1 MNGKKYVI
9 CDIEATGLDSECEL
23 IEIALV
29 TWRDGKIEE
38 IYETLVNPLRAVPE
52 YISNLT
58 SISNR
63 DLQEAP
69 KFYEV
74 ADAIRM
80 RLEGAVF
87 VSHNTE
93 FDLGLLKRK
102 YREMGEEL
110 KLKNFCI
117 LKVAQHEIPGLKN
130 YNLDALCSFFHIKIQ
145 DRHRA
150 VGDALATL
158 ELFKELLQLRL
169 KVQTK
174 PFYLPHHEKELK
186 NISARA
192 GLLHFKDA
200 RGKVIHFEAT
210 FNMEKKAREL
220 LLVKA
225 ENKALLLKTETISED
240 VTGSA
245 LIAEF
250 KKLLFVPY
258 KPHWVIIETEKE
270 GLRNFRIRPFQKNL
284 RGLWYFQDYFDAKK
298 KMKTLE
304 ASLKGDN
311 FVYREGGRSK
321 EEFLKHNAKVDQLQR
336 DAKFPSEN
344 LVIIGEGRTLGE
356 KSLVLIRNNHVLGYG
371 YTEASVEEIY
381 QTPDAFLTRRFYQH
395 LGVDLVARK
404 YIKILKNLKTK
415 TEGWRS
421 LADSTVTENK

>member
-29 TWRDGKIEE
+29 TWKDDKIEE
-38 IYETLVNPLRAVPE
+38 IYETLINPLRPVPE

-63 DLQEAP
+63 ELQEAP

-74 ADAIRM
+74 AEAIRM

-93 FDLGLLKRK
+93 FDLNLLRRK
-102 YREMGEEL
+102 FREMGEEL
-110 KLKNFCI
+110 KVKNFCT

-158 ELFKELLQLRL
+158 GLFKELLQLRL

-174 PFYLPHHEKELK
+174 PFYLPQHEKQLK
-186 NISARA
+186 RLSNRA

-200 RGKVIHFEAT
+200 NGKVIHFEAT
-210 FNMEKKAREL
+210 FNMEKRAREL
-220 LLVKA
+220 LIVKP
-225 ENKALLLKTETISED
+225 ENKELLLKTEIVTEE

-250 KKLLFVPY
+250 RKLLFVPY
-258 KPHWVIIETEKE
+258 KPHWVITEIEEN

-298 KMKTLE
+298 KLKSLE
-304 ASLKGDN
+304 ASLKGDH

-321 EEFLKHNAKVDQLQR
+321 EEYLRHNAKVEHLKR

-344 LVIIGEGRTLGE
+344 LVIVGEGRTMGE
-356 KSLVLIRNNHVLGYG
+356 KSLILVRDDHVLGYG
-371 YTEASVEEIY
+371 YTEASLDEIY
-381 QTPDAFLTRRFYQH
+381 QTPEAFLTRRFYQH

-421 LADSTVTENK
+421 LADSR

>member
-38 IYETLVNPLRAVPE
+38 IYETLINPLRTVPE

-58 SISNR
+58 SISSR

-74 ADAIRM
+74 AEAIRM
-80 RLEGAVF
+80 RLDGAVF

-93 FDLGLLKRK
+93 FDLNLLRRK

-110 KLKNFCI
+110 KVKNFCT
-117 LKVAQHEIPGLKN
+117 LKVSQHEIPGLKN

-174 PFYLPHHEKELK
+174 PLYLPHHEKEFK

-192 GLLHFKDA
+192 GLLHFKDSK
-200 RGKVIHFEAT
+200 GKVIHFEAT

-225 ENKALLLKTETISED
+225 ENKKLLLKTESISEE

-258 KPHWVIIETEKE
+258 KPHWVITEIEKE
-270 GLRNFRIRPFQKNL
+270 GLRSFRIKPFHKNL

-298 KMKTLE
+298 KLKTLE
-304 ASLKGDN
+304 TSLKSDH

-321 EEFLKHNAKVDQLQR
+321 EELLRHNAKVDQLQR
-336 DAKFPSEN
+336 EAKFPSEN
-344 LVIIGEGRTLGE
+344 LVIVGEGRTIGE
-356 KSLVLIRNNHVLGYG
+356 KSLILIRNNHVLGYG
-371 YTEASVEEIY
+371 YTNAPVEEIY
-381 QTPDAFLTRRFYQH
+381 RTPDAFLTRRFYQH

-421 LADSTVTENK
+421 LADTTVTENK